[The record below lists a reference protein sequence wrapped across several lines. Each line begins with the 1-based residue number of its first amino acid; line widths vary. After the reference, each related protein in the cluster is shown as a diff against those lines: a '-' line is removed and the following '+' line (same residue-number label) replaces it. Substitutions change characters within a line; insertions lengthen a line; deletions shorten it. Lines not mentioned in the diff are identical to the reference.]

1 MRTSNYFQKESFSFF
16 IKWTKSIPWLFPE
29 IYGIFLFFLK
39 FSDQFSNSLTF
50 PDFPDSVET
59 LQEKKEMRLNRP
71 LKMNLLEKLF
81 ADYFQLIIIWYHVAM
96 INLFFANFVERKEVS
111 SIRLLSYLFLFF
123 LLLTFQDITLQ

>member
-81 ADYFQLIIIWYHVAM
+81 AYYFQLIIIWYHVAM

-111 SIRLLSYLFLFF
+111 SIRLWSYLFLFF